1 MKKIALVH
9 SIILIAALAACA
21 PSITVTSDW
30 DPAFDFSQSKTF
42 VLLENDIPGINR
54 FIEQR
59 VTAAITAELSSKG
72 LQQVN
77 TVDDADLAIGFDV
90 ATENRTTYRTT
101 HSGFSNNG
109 WHSNSAPAG
118 ACPPGPAGL
127 PSAITPWG
135 RSLSRPL
142 IRSAKNSF
150 GRRPVQVRSTRPATR
165 TKARKASTTKSD
177 VSCGTFRRTH
187 DTSRAQPLPHFASV
201 GGRVPDR

>member
-30 DPAFDFSQSKTF
+30 NPAFDFSQSKTF

-59 VTAAITAELSSKG
+59 VTAAITAELISKG

-109 WHSNSAPAG
+109 WHSNSARWGMSTGTSRTTQRNYTVGTLIIAAFDSVSKELVWETAGASTIDPAG
-118 ACPPGPAGL
+118 NPNESQESINNKVGRILRDFPPDA
-127 PSAITPWG
+127 
-135 RSLSRPL
+135 
-142 IRSAKNSF
+142 
-150 GRRPVQVRSTRPATR
+150 
-165 TKARKASTTKSD
+165 
-177 VSCGTFRRTH
+177 
-187 DTSRAQPLPHFASV
+187 
-201 GGRVPDR
+201 